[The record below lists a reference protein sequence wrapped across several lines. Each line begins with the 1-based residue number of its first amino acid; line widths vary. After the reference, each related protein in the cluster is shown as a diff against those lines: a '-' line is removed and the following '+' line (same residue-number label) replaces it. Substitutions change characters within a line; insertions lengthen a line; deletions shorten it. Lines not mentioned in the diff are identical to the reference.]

1 MLLTVWDVLTR
12 VLLFQTIAKMSRE
25 DISYSDI
32 EQQCYQELEKL
43 KLEEVIYKK
52 ECLKL
57 SVILVFI
64 VSKRCHTVCMLY
76 R

>member
-43 KLEEVIYKK
+43 KLEEVIYK
-52 ECLKL
+52 
-57 SVILVFI
+57 
-64 VSKRCHTVCMLY
+64 
-76 R
+76 